1 MIDMKATGYKSLVG
15 IALVD
20 GGMNVAL
27 IARNGGGL
35 KMQKC
40 FFAPLSLDPLTN
52 DPELVGREIRGKLD
66 EQHIR
71 ESRCVVCVPFNW
83 MLTQQIDLPELSEE
97 DEKEYVNLHV
107 EREFPFHPDD
117 LSVSVSRY
125 SGVGIQRGTITAVP
139 YKNISSLKKVIKSA
153 KLNLVGVTAAIA
165 SIQDIDSNKS
175 KVIIQG
181 ERSGIELVVFA
192 GGGVAAMRRLTN
204 LFEDDDS
211 GQDSLDSLTRD
222 IRITLGRLSNDLKEE
237 LREFYIVG
245 DERVAQYL
253 TDSIGPSA
261 DRWGMSIAT
270 ENGHKDYL
278 SSSSIDVRLPF
289 VPLIDSLSGYLTK
302 GSAVFEFLP
311 PRVSGFK
318 QITQR
323 IASRGNLCLGAA
335 ACAFLIITIAAFGY
349 QYFQLTQLDSQWEL
363 MADRV
368 TEIEKLQNNIRQFR
382 SWYDFSAPSL
392 SSIRTLVRAFPEE
405 GSVWIKSLKIDDQ
418 SQVACTGFAR
428 SNREWLSTI
437 DRLQNMESVKD
448 FQLKQFQGKVPLGFM
463 VEYQWIGGFGND

>member
-20 GGMNVAL
+20 GGMNVTL
-27 IARNGGGL
+27 LARNGSGL

-71 ESRCVVCVPFNW
+71 ESKCVVCVPFNW

-117 LSVSVSRY
+117 LSVAVSRF
-125 SGVGIQRGTITAVP
+125 SGNENQRATIAAVP
-139 YKNISSLKKVIKSA
+139 HKHIASLKKSMKCA
-153 KLNLVGVTAAIA
+153 RLNLVGVTVGIA
-165 SIQDIDSNKS
+165 SIQDINSKKS

-181 ERSGIELVVFA
+181 ERSGIELVVVA
-192 GGGVAAMRRLTN
+192 GGGVAALRRLSN
-204 LFEDDDS
+204 MFEDEDS
-211 GQDSLDSLTRD
+211 EQDSLDSLTRD
-222 IRITLGRLSNDLKEE
+222 IRITLGRLSHELKDE

-245 DERVAQYL
+245 DERVSQYL
-253 TDSIGPSA
+253 SESLGASA
-261 DRWGMSIAT
+261 DRWGMSLAT
-270 ENGHKDYL
+270 ENGHRDYL
-278 SSSSIDVRLPF
+278 SSSSMAVRLPF
-289 VPLIDSLSGYLTK
+289 APLLDSLSGYLTK

-311 PRVSGFK
+311 PRVSSLK

-323 IASRGNLCLGAA
+323 IASRGNLCFGAA

-349 QYFQLTQLDSQWEL
+349 QHFQLTRLDSQWDS

-368 TEIEKLQNNIRQFR
+368 AGIEELQNNIRQFR
-382 SWYDFSAPSL
+382 SWYDYSAPGL

-418 SQVACTGFAR
+418 SKVACTGFAH
-428 SNREWLSTI
+428 SNREWLNTI
-437 DRLQNMESVKD
+437 DRLQKMESVKD

-463 VEYQWIGGFGND
+463 VEYQWMGGFGND

>member
-1 MIDMKATGYKSLVG
+1 MIDMKSTGYKSLVG
-15 IALVD
+15 IALVE

-27 IARNGGGL
+27 MARNGGGL

-71 ESRCVVCVPFNW
+71 ESRCVVCIPFNW
-83 MLTQQIDLPELSEE
+83 ILTQQIDLPELSDN

-117 LSVSVSRY
+117 LSVSISRY
-125 SGVGIQRGTITAVP
+125 SSMGNQRATIAAVP
-139 YKNISSLKKVIKSA
+139 HKHISSLKKSIKSA
-153 KLNLVGVTAAIA
+153 RLNLVGVTVGIA
-165 SIQDIDSNKS
+165 SSQDIKDNKS

-181 ERSGIELVVFA
+181 ERSGIELVVVA
-192 GGGVAAMRRLTN
+192 GGGVAAMRRLHN
-204 LFEDDDS
+204 VFEESDS
-211 GQDSLDSLTRD
+211 TQDSLDSLTRD
-222 IRITLGRLSNDLKEE
+222 IRITLGRLSHELKDE

-253 TDSIGPSA
+253 TESLGASA

-278 SSSSIDVRLPF
+278 SSSSMPVRLPF
-289 VPLIDSLSGYLTK
+289 ASLLDSLSGYLTK
-302 GSAVFEFLP
+302 GSAIFEFLP
-311 PRVSGFK
+311 PRVSSLK

-335 ACAFLIITIAAFGY
+335 ACAFLMITIAAFGY
-349 QYFQLTQLDSQWEL
+349 QHFQLANLDSQWED

-368 TEIEKLQNNIRQFR
+368 AEIEALQNNIRQFR
-382 SWYDFSAPSL
+382 SWYDSSAPSL
-392 SSIRTLVRAFPEE
+392 SSIRTLVRAFPED
-405 GSVWIKSLKIDDQ
+405 GAVWIKSLKIDDR

-437 DRLQNMESVKD
+437 DRLQKMESVKD

-463 VEYQWIGGFGND
+463 VEYRWIGGYDND